1 MPEES
6 DDDTTPPE
14 PAVRRLDDETG
25 DDADS
30 SADAADAPQSGDA
43 PDDTESAD
51 AEEPLDPTDDPDTPT
66 IDPVETPLADDGDD
80 RSLVDTDEDGSLVR
94 NDDAGDV
101 DDAGGA
107 DDSDDANDADD
118 ESDTSPS
125 TMADDPF
132 DGFEVDTT
140 PAIERDSLERDAED
154 DGGDTDDGDDI
165 GDRGDETFDDGSPGV
180 SGSVGDSAE
189 VAQPGPVSEPE
200 ELGGAPDDQ
209 EMPLADHIEEMV
221 KRLGVV
227 IVAMAAVS
235 GVVFPFATYLINF
248 LWFNYLPGSEE
259 ICRQVA
265 QVGATNVD
273 PQTACARVYHPLA
286 VVLARLKVATLAGF
300 VVALPLFVYE
310 TYLFMRPGLYPT
322 ERRYYL
328 ASVPTSLVLAAAGML
343 FAHHLVIPILFDY
356 FVGYS
361 QGATTLA
368 FGLTDTFDLIVLMLG
383 AFAIVFQIPLFIML
397 ALMMG
402 LVTRT
407 WLQRRRLIFW
417 GLFAALAFLF
427 TGDPTGLGP
436 IFVAV
441 TMIVLFEG
449 TLLLAQ
455 WTGHE

>member
-25 DDADS
+25 DGSDSDAD
-30 SADAADAPQSGDA
+30 DAPQTGNTPDS
-43 PDDTESAD
+43 DDTTAGATDSD
-51 AEEPLDPTDDPDTPT
+51 EPLDPEDDPDTPT
-66 IDPVETPLADDGDD
+66 ADPVETPADDDGD
-80 RSLVDTDEDGSLVR
+80 
-94 NDDAGDV
+94 AGD
-101 DDAGGA
+101 DP
-107 DDSDDANDADD
+107 N
-118 ESDTSPS
+118 TSPT

-132 DGFEVDTT
+132 DGYEVDTT
-140 PAIERDSLERDAED
+140 PAVERDSLERDADDDED
-154 DGGDTDDGDDI
+154 GPDETDDI
-165 GDRGDETFDDGSPGV
+165 GDRGDASFDDGSPGV

-200 ELGGAPDDQ
+200 EFEGAPDDQ

-227 IVAMAAVS
+227 IVVMAAVS

-248 LWFNYLPGSEE
+248 LWFNYLPGTEE

-310 TYLFMRPGLYPT
+310 TYLFMRPGLYPR

-361 QGATTLA
+361 EGATTLA
-368 FGLTDTFDLIVLMLG
+368 FGLTETFDLIVLMLG
-383 AFAIVFQIPLFIML
+383 AFAIVFQITLFIML

-407 WLQRRRLIFW
+407 WLQSRRLIFW

>member
-1 MPEES
+1 M
-6 DDDTTPPE
+6 
-14 PAVRRLDDETG
+14 
-25 DDADS
+25 
-30 SADAADAPQSGDA
+30 
-43 PDDTESAD
+43 
-51 AEEPLDPTDDPDTPT
+51 
-66 IDPVETPLADDGDD
+66 
-80 RSLVDTDEDGSLVR
+80 
-94 NDDAGDV
+94 
-101 DDAGGA
+101 
-107 DDSDDANDADD
+107 
-118 ESDTSPS
+118 
-125 TMADDPF
+125 
-132 DGFEVDTT
+132 
-140 PAIERDSLERDAED
+140 
-154 DGGDTDDGDDI
+154 
-165 GDRGDETFDDGSPGV
+165 

>member
-25 DDADS
+25 DGSDSDAD
-30 SADAADAPQSGDA
+30 DAPQTGNTPDS
-43 PDDTESAD
+43 DDTTAGATDSD
-51 AEEPLDPTDDPDTPT
+51 EPLDPEDDPDTPT
-66 IDPVETPLADDGDD
+66 ADPVETPADDDGD
-80 RSLVDTDEDGSLVR
+80 
-94 NDDAGDV
+94 AGD
-101 DDAGGA
+101 DP
-107 DDSDDANDADD
+107 N
-118 ESDTSPS
+118 TSPT

-132 DGFEVDTT
+132 DGYEVDTT
-140 PAIERDSLERDAED
+140 PAVERDSLERDADDDED
-154 DGGDTDDGDDI
+154 GPDETDDI
-165 GDRGDETFDDGSPGV
+165 GDRGDASFDDGSPGV

-200 ELGGAPDDQ
+200 EFEGAPDDQ

-227 IVAMAAVS
+227 IVVMAAVS

-248 LWFNYLPGSEE
+248 LWFNYLPGTEE

-310 TYLFMRPGLYPT
+310 TYLFMRPGLYPR

-361 QGATTLA
+361 EGATTLA
-368 FGLTDTFDLIVLMLG
+368 FGLTETFDLIVLMLG

-407 WLQRRRLIFW
+407 WLQSRRLIFW